1 MKAIKHRLFTLV
13 NSVTSFISA
22 NGGGELNKVAICKI
36 QFKKVSLYKPS
47 KINYEEMM
55 GKKIH

>member
-22 NGGGELNKVAICKI
+22 NGGGGELNKVAICKI
-36 QFKKVSLYKPS
+36 QFKKVIVCTNLQKLT
-47 KINYEEMM
+47 M
-55 GKKIH
+55 KK